1 MGTVKERPHE
11 RTQQVLCSLSK
22 DPVNSFQGT
31 FLCVIIDSP
40 PGVFQIANVLSLG
53 YKNLGKDP
61 TGSLHLK

>member
-1 MGTVKERPHE
+1 MSLGKTPWKNPAGSL
-11 RTQQVLCSLSK
+11 QQ
-22 DPVNSFQGT
+22 NSFQGT

-61 TGSLHLK
+61 TGSLHLN